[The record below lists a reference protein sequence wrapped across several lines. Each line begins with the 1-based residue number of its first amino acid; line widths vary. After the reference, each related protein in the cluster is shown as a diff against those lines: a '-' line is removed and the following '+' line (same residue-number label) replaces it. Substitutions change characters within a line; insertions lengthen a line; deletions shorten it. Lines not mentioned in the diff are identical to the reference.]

1 MTLMDALILLGLIL
15 IIFGCMGFI
24 ILATIM
30 ERHYDQKLWELD
42 NKLKQDEKW
51 RKEYRKMIELSASL
65 GVLIILISI
74 VYMGLFL

>member
-1 MTLMDALILLGLIL
+1 MTIMDALILLGLIL
-15 IIFGCMGFI
+15 IIFGCGFF

-30 ERHYDQKLWELD
+30 ERHYDRKLWELD

-51 RKEYRKMIELSASL
+51 RKDIKMIELSASL

>member
-15 IIFGCMGFI
+15 IIFGCGFF

>member
-15 IIFGCMGFI
+15 IIFGCIFYFI
-24 ILATIM
+24 AIIM
-30 ERHYDQKLWELD
+30 ERHYDRKLWELD
-42 NKLKQDEKW
+42 NKKTRRGKN
-51 RKEYRKMIELSASL
+51 MIELSASL

>member
-1 MTLMDALILLGLIL
+1 MTIMDVLILLGLIL
-15 IIFGCMGFI
+15 IIFGCIFYFI
-24 ILATIM
+24 AIIM
-30 ERHYDQKLWELD
+30 ERHYDRKLWELD

-51 RKEYRKMIELSASL
+51 RKDIKMIELSASL

>member
-15 IIFGCMGFI
+15 IIFGCIFYI
-24 ILATIM
+24 IATIM
-30 ERHYDQKLWELD
+30 IRHYDQKLWELD
-42 NKLKQDEKW
+42 YKLKQDEKW

>member
-15 IIFGCMGFI
+15 IIFGCGYFI
-24 ILATIM
+24 LLATIM

-51 RKEYRKMIELSASL
+51 RKEYRK
-65 GVLIILISI
+65 
-74 VYMGLFL
+74 

>member
-1 MTLMDALILLGLIL
+1 MTIMDVLILLGLIL
-15 IIFGCMGFI
+15 IIFGCAYFI
-24 ILATIM
+24 LLAIIM
-30 ERHYDQKLWELD
+30 ERHYDRKLWELD

>member
-15 IIFGCMGFI
+15 IIFGCIFF
-24 ILATIM
+24 ILAIIM

>member
-15 IIFGCMGFI
+15 IIFGCIFYFI
-24 ILATIM
+24 ATIM
-30 ERHYDQKLWELD
+30 ERHYDRKLWELD

-51 RKEYRKMIELSASL
+51 RKEYMIELSASL

>member
-1 MTLMDALILLGLIL
+1 MTIMDVLILLGLIL
-15 IIFGCMGFI
+15 IIFGCGFF

-51 RKEYRKMIELSASL
+51 RKEYRKMIAL

>member
-1 MTLMDALILLGLIL
+1 MTIMDVLILLGLIL
-15 IIFGCMGFI
+15 IIFGCIFYFI
-24 ILATIM
+24 AIIM
-30 ERHYDQKLWELD
+30 ERHYDRKLWELD

-51 RKEYRKMIELSASL
+51 RKEKKMIELSASL

>member
-15 IIFGCMGFI
+15 IIFGLHIF
-24 ILATIM
+24 ILAIIM

-51 RKEYRKMIELSASL
+51 RKEYRK
-65 GVLIILISI
+65 
-74 VYMGLFL
+74 

>member
-1 MTLMDALILLGLIL
+1 
-15 IIFGCMGFI
+15 
-24 ILATIM
+24 M

-42 NKLKQDEKW
+42 NKLRQDEKW

>member
-15 IIFGCMGFI
+15 IIFGCIFYFI
-24 ILATIM
+24 AIIM
-30 ERHYDQKLWELD
+30 ERHYDRKLWELD
-42 NKLKQDEKW
+42 NKKTDEREKN
-51 RKEYRKMIELSASL
+51 MIELSASL

>member
-15 IIFGCMGFI
+15 IIFGCIFFI
-24 ILATIM
+24 ATIM

-51 RKEYRKMIELSASL
+51 RKEYRK
-65 GVLIILISI
+65 
-74 VYMGLFL
+74 

>member
-15 IIFGCMGFI
+15 TIFGCGFF

-30 ERHYDQKLWELD
+30 ERYYDRKIWELD

-51 RKEYRKMIELSASL
+51 RKEYRK
-65 GVLIILISI
+65 
-74 VYMGLFL
+74 

>member
-1 MTLMDALILLGLIL
+1 MTIMDALILLGLIL
-15 IIFGCMGFI
+15 IIFGCIFYYI
-24 ILATIM
+24 ATIM
-30 ERHYDQKLWELD
+30 ERHYDRKLWELD

-51 RKEYRKMIELSASL
+51 RKDIKMIELSASL

>member
-15 IIFGCMGFI
+15 IIFGCIFYI
-24 ILATIM
+24 IATIM